1 MSLITAST
9 MAMTSVI
16 ITTMT
21 MSTST
26 LIIIIIIVI
35 IIVIASAGGVILP
48 TVALVLS
55 PIIVSLA
62 PSSALGASIVGS
74 CRVCSLYN
82 YLCSFHYDNNYLSL
96 QERRY
101 TNLSHLGLSGLHH
114 HLVLYLHPQVKYL
127 HLVCPPQFG
136 YHLVVYHYYLI

>member
-1 MSLITAST
+1 

-55 PIIVSLA
+55 PIIVLLA

-96 QERRY
+96 HNVPLLQGDGE
-101 TNLSHLGLSGLHH
+101 
-114 HLVLYLHPQVKYL
+114 VAEAAVEIFACLYLIAFLLSLLY
-127 HLVCPPQFG
+127 F
-136 YHLVVYHYYLI
+136 